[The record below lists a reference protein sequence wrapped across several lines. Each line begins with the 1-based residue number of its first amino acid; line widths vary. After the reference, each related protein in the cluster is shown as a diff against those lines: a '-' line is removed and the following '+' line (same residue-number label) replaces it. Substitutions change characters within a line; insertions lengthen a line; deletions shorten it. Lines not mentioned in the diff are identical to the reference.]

1 MQKSGDLCGYS
12 CTNFLVC
19 STSDENDIFV
29 TCVAFYHNVD
39 HLTQQLLDF
48 YVSDVL
54 ARVFAG
60 YWCLRRRSKCG
71 RGLCRK
77 WSLTKLEKLLW
88 PWALTAHALTI
99 SYQKLLFL

>member
-39 HLTQQLLDF
+39 HLTQQLFDF
-48 YVSDVL
+48 
-54 ARVFAG
+54 
-60 YWCLRRRSKCG
+60 
-71 RGLCRK
+71 
-77 WSLTKLEKLLW
+77 
-88 PWALTAHALTI
+88 
-99 SYQKLLFL
+99 